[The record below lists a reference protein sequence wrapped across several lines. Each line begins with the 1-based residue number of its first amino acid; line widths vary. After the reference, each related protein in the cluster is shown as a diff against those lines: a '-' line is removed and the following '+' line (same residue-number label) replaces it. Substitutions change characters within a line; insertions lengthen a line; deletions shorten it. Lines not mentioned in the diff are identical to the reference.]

1 MSYILDALRK
11 SERERSLGAVP
22 DLETVQQERPVVH
35 ASRWPWV
42 VGVLLLINVAIVIT
56 FLLKVPAT
64 VVVVES
70 GATGKTESAVSVDP
84 AVPPEVGMAPAGAPE
99 PARAAG
105 IGANE
110 SLLPSNVKEPE
121 PPPTSLAKVETLDV
135 HSTVNVTTPI
145 QSWSAMP
152 ASSLPEPEPAA
163 TDWMDMPPDFRAR
176 VSRPD
181 IDVHVYS
188 DEPTRRFVLIDLQ
201 KYREG
206 ERIDSGLEIESI
218 TQNGVIFSDQGT
230 RFQVE
235 RP

>member
-42 VGVLLLINVAIVIT
+42 VGVLLLINVAIAIA
-56 FLLKVPAT
+56 FLLKEPVT
-64 VVVVES
+64 VVVES
-70 GATGKTESAVSVDP
+70 GVTGKTESAVSVVSV
-84 AVPPEVGMAPAGAPE
+84 VPPEVGMAPAGVPE

-110 SLLPSNVKEPE
+110 SLLPSNVKDPE
-121 PPPTSLAKVETLDV
+121 PAPTSLAKVETLDA
-135 HSTVNVTTPI
+135 HSTVNLTTPM

-152 ASSLPEPEPAA
+152 ASSLPQPEPAA

-201 KYREG
+201 RYREG

-230 RFQVE
+230 RFQVR

>member
-22 DLETVQQERPVVH
+22 DLETVQQERPIMH
-35 ASRWPWV
+35 ASRWPWL
-42 VGVLLLINVAIVIT
+42 VGVLLLFNVAIVIAF
-56 FLLKVPAT
+56 FLKEPAT
-64 VVVVES
+64 VVVAES
-70 GATGKTESAVSVDP
+70 GETEKTESAVSVVP
-84 AVPPEVGMAPAGAPE
+84 AGSPEGAMAPAGVPE

-105 IGANE
+105 IAANE
-110 SLLPSNVKEPE
+110 SLLPGNVKEPE
-121 PPPTSLAKVETLDV
+121 PPPTSLAKVETLD
-135 HSTVNVTTPI
+135 I
-145 QSWSAMP
+145 QSPANVSTPMQSLSAMP
-152 ASSLPEPEPAA
+152 ASDLTEQEPAA

-188 DEPTRRFVLIDLQ
+188 DEPMRRFVLIDLQ

-206 ERIDSGLEIESI
+206 EQIDSGLAIDSI
-218 TQNGVIFSDQGT
+218 TRSGVIFSDQGT
-230 RFQVE
+230 RFQVK